1 MFTNCYFVKSDR
13 EAWITAWHITLELY
27 TENCS
32 LNTLTFIY
40 IFAAVIQNMS
50 NTCCPVLGHR
60 QFYDLQVFEPPPDA
74 DAMHKIDDIMI

>member
-1 MFTNCYFVKSDR
+1 M
-13 EAWITAWHITLELY
+13 ELY

-74 DAMHKIDDIMI
+74 DEPPPAADAMYEIDDIMI